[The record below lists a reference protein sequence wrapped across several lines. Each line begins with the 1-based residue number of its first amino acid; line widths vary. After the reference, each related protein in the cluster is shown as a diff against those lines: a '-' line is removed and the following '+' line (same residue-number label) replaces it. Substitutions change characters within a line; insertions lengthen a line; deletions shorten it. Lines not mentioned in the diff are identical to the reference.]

1 MAGAEAEQRVLVLKQ
16 QGLLSNPALFTSDVV
31 RKVQLLLSDAEETG
45 AKVAAWDAII
55 ELLKAHNIAW
65 TSRVKPGFV
74 GVHPD
79 NRSTKGISA
88 AEVHKHGMDIL
99 TAGFSLRKAAD
110 ATAIEADAEWSNH
123 WQQANTFND
132 NLVKLADGMLPK
144 LEELKLLSI
153 GSSHT
158 NAFLRA
164 LSARAKTCV
173 EKLQDGAG
181 CLDYD
186 GLTAKSQHLR
196 DACMHGLTWTVL
208 HKDCSKVWPMLI
220 DTVQKALNTV
230 AASGQSELEVML
242 SMHRMMMQSLALGQV
257 PNWTNIMKAATF
269 SLPQCESYIH
279 VLADYVQKSSGDG
292 ELLREVSEY
301 QQTRADGAPKKILG
315 SVFLGKV
322 GDMKFGQAVK
332 CPHVQTALLKANL
345 SSPPISSRTKSVSL
359 YARTTWF
366 R

>member
-110 ATAIEADAEWSNH
+110 ATAIEADVWSDQ
-123 WQQANTFND
+123 WQQAQTFND
-132 NLVKLADGMLPK
+132 RLGQLSDGMLPK

-158 NAFLRA
+158 NA
-164 LSARAKTCV
+164 
-173 EKLQDGAG
+173 
-181 CLDYD
+181 
-186 GLTAKSQHLR
+186 
-196 DACMHGLTWTVL
+196 
-208 HKDCSKVWPMLI
+208 
-220 DTVQKALNTV
+220 
-230 AASGQSELEVML
+230 
-242 SMHRMMMQSLALGQV
+242 
-257 PNWTNIMKAATF
+257 
-269 SLPQCESYIH
+269 
-279 VLADYVQKSSGDG
+279 
-292 ELLREVSEY
+292 
-301 QQTRADGAPKKILG
+301 
-315 SVFLGKV
+315 
-322 GDMKFGQAVK
+322 
-332 CPHVQTALLKANL
+332 
-345 SSPPISSRTKSVSL
+345 
-359 YARTTWF
+359 
-366 R
+366 